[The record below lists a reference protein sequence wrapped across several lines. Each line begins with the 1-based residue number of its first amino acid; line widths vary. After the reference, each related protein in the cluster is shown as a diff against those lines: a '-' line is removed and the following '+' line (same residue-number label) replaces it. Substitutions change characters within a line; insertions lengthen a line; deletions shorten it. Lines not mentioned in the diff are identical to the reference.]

1 MQESLLS
8 AAAAAEGAPSWY
20 LARGD
25 KKYGPLGTRELLL
38 LAERG
43 GLKTDDFLWKPGFQS
58 WKPVREVC
66 DLGAVAEIAA
76 KQDPCPD
83 AAALLATDAAEVE
96 ATAASEP
103 PARGQER
110 NLKARLLD
118 ELKKFLM
125 IFAYLWL
132 VFLVFLVHEW
142 VVLANNNIGFRFYG
156 LAALNALVLGK
167 IMLIAETMRFAE
179 RFHDRPLIVPIAY
192 KSVAFA
198 VLLMAAYI
206 LEEIAVGMFHG
217 KSAAESFPQIG
228 GGGPIALVCVTALL
242 SIALV
247 PFFAF
252 REIARVVGKAEF
264 RTLMLGAAKSP
275 LARRTVAAMPEPAP
289 ANA

>member
-1 MQESLLS
+1 MQQSQFFGEE
-8 AAAAAEGAPSWY
+8 AAQGAPSWY

-25 KKYGPLGTRELLL
+25 KKYGPLGDRELLL

-43 GLKTDDFLWKPGFQS
+43 GLKPDDFLWKTGFAS
-58 WKPVREVC
+58 WRPVREVF
-66 DLGAVAEIAA
+66 G
-76 KQDPCPD
+76 PG
-83 AAALLATDAAEVE
+83 
-96 ATAASEP
+96 ATAALAARQDRP
-103 PARGQER
+103 PESAEHLTLREAREEGAGAR
-110 NLKARLLD
+110 ADPAPTPKRSLKARLLD

-206 LEEIAVGMFHG
+206 LEEIAVGAFHG
-217 KSAAESFPQIG
+217 KSVAESFPQIG
-228 GGGPIALVCVTALL
+228 GGGVVPILCVTALL
-242 SIALV
+242 AIALV

-252 REIARVVGKAEF
+252 REIARVVGEAEF
-264 RTLMLGAAKSP
+264 RILMLGSANSP
-275 LARRTVAAMPEPAP
+275 LARQAVPALPAASA
-289 ANA
+289 

>member
-1 MQESLLS
+1 MQETSLS
-8 AAAAAEGAPSWY
+8 GAEAQGAPSWY

-25 KKYGPLGTRELLL
+25 KRFGPLGTRELLL

-43 GLKTDDFLWKPGFQS
+43 GLKSDDLLWKTGFAS
-58 WKPVREVC
+58 WKKVGEVC
-66 DLGAVAEIAA
+66 DLGAVPEIAA
-76 KQDPCPD
+76 KQGSPSDD
-83 AAALLATDAAEVE
+83 AMLLANGAANVE
-96 ATAASEP
+96 ATAASERSAP
-103 PARGQER
+103 GPKR

-179 RFHDRPLIVPIAY
+179 RFHDRPLIVPIAH

-228 GGGPIALVCVTALL
+228 DGGVVAILCVTVLL
-242 SIALV
+242 AIALV
-247 PFFAF
+247 PFFGC
-252 REIARVVGKAEF
+252 REIARVVGEKEF
-264 RTLMLGAAKSP
+264 RTLMLGSAKSTLDRP
-275 LARRTVAAMPEPAP
+275 SVSAAPDPAP
-289 ANA
+289 ASA